1 MIRRMLW
8 NSGEHPELVLEGLVP
23 GEDRWSVRIE
33 QISSTDRA
41 ACTENQ
47 PGSSIAAT
55 TSRRSI
61 PCLRSI
67 PIDPSLLS
75 SEAFSPS
82 ISPVLREDQSG
93 ANSGLAPGDGG
104 SPGLPAYQL
113 WPKLW
118 GTQDPAPDRAE
129 VERMVEEDPLLH
141 LAAEHSI
148 PIDLDEQTFCIS
160 DRSHLDVIHNF
171 VSASLSVGRLDTAI
185 MILTK
190 LLKGL
195 DPVHDASMRYVRGA
209 ALHNLGVLYM
219 WQAKYE
225 YALDQFHLAVEERT
239 ATLPKDHPD
248 VRVSL
253 VWKGL
258 AQFAQGR
265 FEDALFCHEL
275 ALEMTPSGDITRSKM
290 LNNMGVVLYQ
300 MKHYMLAL
308 QKFTLSLEIQR
319 GWLQGPVRRDSLVHE
334 ASLTLSNMG
343 KLYLERGDYDLS
355 YFVYEEALL
364 LQTTIFRKDHD
375 LVLESL
381 MSLALTRAR
390 ENLPEKA
397 LQILQGCLRSQTA
410 RYGKDSFQT
419 MDALGYISYLHEYLK
434 CPEDALKCL
443 SVVKKWQKL
452 NLPPGHPSLRKSRE
466 TLKRLEE
473 AIGKNVSVWI

>member
-33 QISSTDRA
+33 QISSAD
-41 ACTENQ
+41 CVGCPESQ
-47 PGSSIAAT
+47 QGSPTVAT
-55 TSRRSI
+55 SSRRII
-61 PCLRSI
+61 PHLRSI

-75 SEAFSPS
+75 FEAFSPS
-82 ISPVLREDQSG
+82 ISPASAGSQSESD
-93 ANSGLAPGDGG
+93 SGVTGDGG
-104 SPGLPAYQL
+104 SPGLPAYHL

-148 PIDLDEQTFCIS
+148 PIDLDEQTFCVS
-160 DRSHLDVIHNF
+160 DRAHLDVIHNF
-171 VSASLSVGRLDTAI
+171 ISASLSVGRLDTAI
-185 MILTK
+185 VILTK

-195 DPVHDASMRYVRGA
+195 DPTHDTSMLFVRGA
-209 ALHNLGVLYM
+209 ALQNVGVLLM
-219 WQAKYE
+219 WQAKYSD
-225 YALDQFHLAVEERT
+225 ALDRFHLAVEERT
-239 ATLPKDHPD
+239 ATLPRDHPD

-258 AQFAQGR
+258 AQFAHSQ
-265 FEDALFCHEL
+265 FDDALFSHEL
-275 ALEMTPSGDITRSKM
+275 ALEMTPPGDMTRSKI
-290 LNNMGVVLYQ
+290 LCNMGVVLYQ
-300 MKHYMLAL
+300 KKQYMLAL
-308 QKFTLSLEIQR
+308 QKFTLALEIQR

-334 ASLTLSNMG
+334 ASLTLMNMG
-343 KLYLERGDYDLS
+343 KLYMERGDFDRS

-390 ENLPEKA
+390 DGKPDKA

-419 MDALGYISYLHEYLK
+419 MDCLGFISYLHEHLE

-443 SVVKKWQKL
+443 AAVKKWQKL
-452 NLPPGHPSLRKSRE
+452 NLPPGHPSLRKTRE
-466 TLKRLEE
+466 TVKRLEE
-473 AIGKNVSVWI
+473 AVGKNLSVWI